1 VDIRYPVDAVG
12 TIITE
17 RPPHRSVRA
26 LLRIR
31 LPPWMSGEKANDRI
45 RMQNTWSWQPLRE
58 DREEPIPRGASL
70 TAAAE
75 NEPPQS
81 PHSLPED
88 TQPVDVSRD
97 RMVAVIAVHNLSQP
111 CTDVGHRLVHSEA
124 QFCFKCMQLR
134 HHAFLRRFPPDDER
148 PVAPALPA
156 MMRKAQ
162 EREGL
167 RLPYSTLQSVV
178 ARSGAARHQGH
189 HR

>member
-1 VDIRYPVDAVG
+1 MGACAGPPGLRLDAVG

-31 LPPWMSGEKANDRI
+31 LPPWMGGEKANYRI

-58 DREEPIPRGASL
+58 DREELIPRGASL

-111 CTDVGHRLVHSEA
+111 CTDVGHRLAPSG
-124 QFCFKCMQLR
+124 
-134 HHAFLRRFPPDDER
+134 
-148 PVAPALPA
+148 VAVCLKGMP
-156 MMRKAQ
+156 R
-162 EREGL
+162 
-167 RLPYSTLQSVV
+167 
-178 ARSGAARHQGH
+178 
-189 HR
+189 